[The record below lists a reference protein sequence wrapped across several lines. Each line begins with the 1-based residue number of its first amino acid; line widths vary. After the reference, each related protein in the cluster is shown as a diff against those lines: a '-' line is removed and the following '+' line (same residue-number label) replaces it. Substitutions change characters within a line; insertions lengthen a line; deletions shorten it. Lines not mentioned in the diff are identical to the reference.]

1 MDKKN
6 ILIKLSRKTT
16 DDRAIVLK
24 FRYET
29 EVNNFLNLLRVNI
42 PGFKYQYFYK
52 LYNKTDNIFI
62 KNIGN
67 VLKNKTN
74 EENFKMELVIVKII
88 GKINEIIEFMDNE
101 NSIIN
106 YKEELF
112 SNIFNNIKKE
122 GF

>member
-6 ILIKLSRKTT
+6 ILIKLSRKTI

-29 EVNNFLNLLRVNI
+29 EVSNFLNLLRVNI
-42 PGFKYQYFYK
+42 PEFEYQYFYK

-67 VLKNKTN
+67 VLENKIN

-112 SNIFNNIKKE
+112 SNIFNKIKKE
-122 GF
+122 G